1 MINKFKKLYIIYISF
16 FLILIKWLLT
26 FYFFQEEID
35 VKILFE
41 SVTDGKYYYPLI
53 KYLSDLNFTSS
64 FDPNIENLKI
74 VPVPISSLLLHAI
87 FLKIFNFYSFIF
99 LEFLSLTIFIL
110 LLYKINRFI
119 FSKKTSLICS
129 LLILISPTLINFSF
143 LNEIQF
149 LKIFGDNLY
158 NFRVPRPMISNLF
171 LVAFI
176 YCVLKMYIKNQYT
189 IKNFA
194 FIGVIMGLS
203 LSSFYYYFFLES
215 LTLISILFY
224 KYKSSF
230 IKNIITQFKYYKYLI
245 LTFFITSLPFLTNLY
260 LHEKDFT
267 NRQCVYSLTLE
278 YKQTLLK
285 FYLNQF
291 TEISFVIVFLS
302 VIFSTIWINYK
313 KHKHA
318 NFLNLFCIL
327 FIASVF
333 NPLFF
338 IIISNKA
345 CVFYHFNNLII
356 IIGILFFIFLVLIYL
371 EKIFNSFLINK
382 LNKIINLTLILFIC
396 FSFYLT
402 NYDNFNDIK
411 YKTVRNEFND
421 ITKKIKKIDK
431 IENVS
436 ILTFDTDFM
445 IWAIMNDI
453 KYLSLINGLF
463 SSKTDRMIEED
474 IFSAFKILDLNIDNF
489 DKFLNN
495 NNNKSSWRY
504 LNLNI
509 STFFFYK
516 YQANSMIT
524 FKNMKEFTDDELKF
538 IKNSSPILHQQSIIP
553 KLEHERL
560 KNEFENFINL
570 DPHPNFLILNV
581 DNNFYEISEL
591 NLNNYCQ
598 EYKGQNYVLYKQ
610 KNKYRCQETNK

>member
-1 MINKFKKLYIIYISF
+1 MINKLKKFYIIYISF
-16 FLILIKWLLT
+16 FVILTKWLLS

-53 KYLSDLNFTSS
+53 KYLSDLNFTTS
-64 FDPNIENLKI
+64 FDPNIESLKTI
-74 VPVPISSLLLHAI
+74 PVPISSLFLHAI
-87 FLKIFNFYSFIF
+87 FMKIFDFYSFIL

-119 FSKKTSLICS
+119 FSKKISLFCS
-129 LLILISPTLINFSF
+129 LLILISPSLINLSL

-171 LVAFI
+171 LLAFI
-176 YCVLKMYIKNQYT
+176 YLTLKMYFKNQYNL
-189 IKNFA
+189 KNFA
-194 FIGVIMGLS
+194 LIGLVMGLS

-215 LTLISILFY
+215 ITLASILFY
-224 KYKSSF
+224 RYKQNF

-245 LTFFITSLPFLTNLY
+245 LTFFISSLPFLINLY

-267 NRQCVYSLTLE
+267 SRQCVYGLTLE
-278 YKQTLLK
+278 YKQTLFK
-285 FYLNQF
+285 FYLSQF
-291 TEISFVIVFLS
+291 TEIGFIIVFFS
-302 VIFSTIWINYK
+302 VILTTIWINFKNHKNK
-313 KHKHA
+313 K
-318 NFLNLFCIL
+318 FLNLFCIL
-327 FIASVF
+327 FVASVL

-338 IIISNKA
+338 ILISSKA

-356 IIGILFFIFLVLIYL
+356 ITGILFFIFFVMIYL
-371 EKIFNSFLINK
+371 EKFFNSLFVIK
-382 LNKIINLTLILFIC
+382 FDKIINLSLILFLC
-396 FSFYLT
+396 FSFYSSNL
-402 NYDNFNDIK
+402 NNFEDIN
-411 YKTVRNEFND
+411 YKTSRKEFNNV
-421 ITKKIKKIDK
+421 TKKIRSIDK
-431 IENVS
+431 IENIS

-474 IFSAFKILDLNIDNF
+474 IFSAFKVLNLSTENF
-489 DKFLNN
+489 NKFLNN
-495 NNNKSSWRY
+495 ENDKSSWRY

-524 FKNMKEFTDDELKF
+524 FKNMKEFTDEELKF
-538 IKNSSPILHQQSIIP
+538 LKRSSPILHQQSIIP
-553 KLEHERL
+553 KLELERL
-560 KNEFENFINL
+560 KNEFENFMNL
-570 DPHPNFLILNV
+570 DPNPDILILNV
-581 DNNFYEISEL
+581 NDNFYEMSEL
-591 NLNNYCQ
+591 NLINYCL
-598 EYKGQNYVLYKQ
+598 EYKGQNYFLYKQ
-610 KNKYRCQETNK
+610 KNKYKCQETN

>member
-1 MINKFKKLYIIYISF
+1 VINKLKKFYIIYISF
-16 FLILIKWLLT
+16 FIILTKWLLS

-53 KYLSDLNFTSS
+53 KYLSDLNFTAS
-64 FDPNIENLKI
+64 FDPNIESLKTI
-74 VPVPISSLLLHAI
+74 PVPISSLFLHAI
-87 FLKIFNFYSFIF
+87 FLKIFDFYSFIL

-119 FSKKTSLICS
+119 FSKKISLFCS
-129 LLILISPTLINFSF
+129 LLILISPSLINLSL

-171 LVAFI
+171 LLAFI
-176 YCVLKMYIKNQYT
+176 YLTLKMYSKNQYN

-194 FIGVIMGLS
+194 LIGLVMGLS

-215 LTLISILFY
+215 ITLVSILFFRY
-224 KYKSSF
+224 KQNF
-230 IKNIITQFKYYKYLI
+230 IENIITQFKYYRYLI
-245 LTFFITSLPFLTNLY
+245 LTFFISSLPFLINLY

-267 NRQCVYSLTLE
+267 SRQCVYGLTLE
-278 YKQTLLK
+278 YKQTLFK
-285 FYLNQF
+285 FYLSQF
-291 TEISFVIVFLS
+291 TEIDFIIVFFS
-302 VIFSTIWINYK
+302 VILTTIWINFKNHKNK
-313 KHKHA
+313 K
-318 NFLNLFCIL
+318 FLNLFCIL
-327 FIASVF
+327 FIASVL

-338 IIISNKA
+338 ILISNKA

-356 IIGILFFIFLVLIYL
+356 ITGILFFIFFVMIYL
-371 EKIFNSFLINK
+371 EKFFNSLLLIK
-382 LNKIINLTLILFIC
+382 FDKIINLSLILFLC
-396 FSFYLT
+396 FSFYSSNL
-402 NYDNFNDIK
+402 NNFEDINH
-411 YKTVRNEFND
+411 KTSRKEFNNV
-421 ITKKIKKIDK
+421 TKKIRSIDK
-431 IENVS
+431 IENIS

-474 IFSAFKILDLNIDNF
+474 IFSAFKVLNLSTENF
-489 DKFLNN
+489 NKFLNN
-495 NNNKSSWRY
+495 ENDKSSWRY

-524 FKNMKEFTDDELKF
+524 FKNMKEFTDEELKF
-538 IKNSSPILHQQSIIP
+538 LKRSSPILHQQSIIP
-553 KLEHERL
+553 KLELERL
-560 KNEFENFINL
+560 KNEFENFMNL
-570 DPHPNFLILNV
+570 DPNPDILILNV
-581 DNNFYEISEL
+581 NDNFYEMREL
-591 NLNNYCQ
+591 NLINYCL
-598 EYKGQNYVLYKQ
+598 EYKGQNYFLYKQ
-610 KNKYRCQETNK
+610 KNKYKCQEIN

>member
-1 MINKFKKLYIIYISF
+1 MINKLKKFYIIYISF
-16 FLILIKWLLT
+16 FIILTKWLLS

-53 KYLSDLNFTSS
+53 KYLSDLNFTAS
-64 FDPNIENLKI
+64 FDPNIESLKTI
-74 VPVPISSLLLHAI
+74 PVPISSLFLHAI
-87 FLKIFNFYSFIF
+87 FLKIFDFYSFIL

-119 FSKKTSLICS
+119 FSKKISLFCS
-129 LLILISPTLINFSF
+129 LLILISPSLINLSL

-171 LVAFI
+171 LLAFI
-176 YCVLKMYIKNQYT
+176 YLTLKMYSKNQYN

-194 FIGVIMGLS
+194 LIGLVMGLS

-215 LTLISILFY
+215 ITLVSILFFRY
-224 KYKSSF
+224 KQNF
-230 IKNIITQFKYYKYLI
+230 IENIITQFKYYRYLI
-245 LTFFITSLPFLTNLY
+245 LTFFISSLPFLINLY

-267 NRQCVYSLTLE
+267 SRQCVYGLTLE
-278 YKQTLLK
+278 YKQTLFK
-285 FYLNQF
+285 FYLSQF
-291 TEISFVIVFLS
+291 TEIDFIIVFFS
-302 VIFSTIWINYK
+302 VILTTIWINFKNHKNK
-313 KHKHA
+313 K
-318 NFLNLFCIL
+318 FLNLFCIL
-327 FIASVF
+327 FIASVL

-338 IIISNKA
+338 ILISNKA

-356 IIGILFFIFLVLIYL
+356 ITGILFFIFFVMIYL
-371 EKIFNSFLINK
+371 EKFFNSLLLIK
-382 LNKIINLTLILFIC
+382 FDKIINLSLILFLC
-396 FSFYLT
+396 FSFYSSNL
-402 NYDNFNDIK
+402 NNFEDINH
-411 YKTVRNEFND
+411 KTSRKEFNNV
-421 ITKKIKKIDK
+421 TKKIRSIDK
-431 IENVS
+431 IENIS

-474 IFSAFKILDLNIDNF
+474 IFSAFKVLNLSTENF
-489 DKFLNN
+489 NKFLNN
-495 NNNKSSWRY
+495 ENDKSSWRY

-524 FKNMKEFTDDELKF
+524 FKNMKEFTDEELKF
-538 IKNSSPILHQQSIIP
+538 LKRSSPILHQQSIIP
-553 KLEHERL
+553 KLELERL
-560 KNEFENFINL
+560 KNEFENFMNL
-570 DPHPNFLILNV
+570 DPNPDILILNV
-581 DNNFYEISEL
+581 NDNFYEMREL
-591 NLNNYCQ
+591 NLINYCL
-598 EYKGQNYVLYKQ
+598 EYKGQNYFLYKQ
-610 KNKYRCQETNK
+610 KNKYKCQEIN

>member
-1 MINKFKKLYIIYISF
+1 MINKLKKFYIIYISF
-16 FLILIKWLLT
+16 FIILTKWLLS

-53 KYLSDLNFTSS
+53 KYLSDLNFTAS
-64 FDPNIENLKI
+64 FDPNIESLKTI
-74 VPVPISSLLLHAI
+74 PVPISSLFLHAI
-87 FLKIFNFYSFIF
+87 FLKIFDFYSFIL

-119 FSKKTSLICS
+119 FSKKISLFCS
-129 LLILISPTLINFSF
+129 LLILISPSLINLSL

-171 LVAFI
+171 LLAFI
-176 YCVLKMYIKNQYT
+176 YLTLKMYSKNQYD

-194 FIGVIMGLS
+194 LIGLVMGLS

-215 LTLISILFY
+215 ITLVSILFFRY
-224 KYKSSF
+224 KQNF
-230 IKNIITQFKYYKYLI
+230 IKNIITQFKYYRYLI
-245 LTFFITSLPFLTNLY
+245 LTFFISSLPFLINLY

-267 NRQCVYSLTLE
+267 SRQCVYGLTLE
-278 YKQTLLK
+278 YKQTLFK
-285 FYLNQF
+285 FYLSQF
-291 TEISFVIVFLS
+291 TEIDFIIVFFS
-302 VIFSTIWINYK
+302 VILTTIWINFKNHKNK
-313 KHKHA
+313 K
-318 NFLNLFCIL
+318 FLNLFCIL
-327 FIASVF
+327 FIASVL

-338 IIISNKA
+338 ILISNKA

-356 IIGILFFIFLVLIYL
+356 ITGILFFIFFVMIYL
-371 EKIFNSFLINK
+371 EKFFNSLLLIK
-382 LNKIINLTLILFIC
+382 FDKIINLSLILFLC
-396 FSFYLT
+396 FSFYSSNL
-402 NYDNFNDIK
+402 NNFEDINH
-411 YKTVRNEFND
+411 KTSRKEFNNV
-421 ITKKIKKIDK
+421 TKKIRSIDK
-431 IENVS
+431 IENIS

-474 IFSAFKILDLNIDNF
+474 IFSAFKVLNLSTENF
-489 DKFLNN
+489 NKFLNN
-495 NNNKSSWRY
+495 ENDKSSWRY

-524 FKNMKEFTDDELKF
+524 FKNMKEFTDEELKF
-538 IKNSSPILHQQSIIP
+538 LKRSSPILHQQSIIP
-553 KLEHERL
+553 KLELERL

-570 DPHPNFLILNV
+570 DPNPDILILNV
-581 DNNFYEISEL
+581 NDNFYEMREL
-591 NLNNYCQ
+591 NLINYCL
-598 EYKGQNYVLYKQ
+598 EYKGQNYFLYKQ
-610 KNKYRCQETNK
+610 KNKYKCQEIN

>member
-1 MINKFKKLYIIYISF
+1 MINKLKKFYIIYISF
-16 FLILIKWLLT
+16 FIILTKWLLS

-53 KYLSDLNFTSS
+53 KYLSDLNFTAS
-64 FDPNIENLKI
+64 FDPNIESLKTI
-74 VPVPISSLLLHAI
+74 PVPISSLFLHAI
-87 FLKIFNFYSFIF
+87 FLKIFDFYSFIL

-119 FSKKTSLICS
+119 FSKKISLFCS
-129 LLILISPTLINFSF
+129 LLILISPSLINLSL

-171 LVAFI
+171 LLAFI
-176 YCVLKMYIKNQYT
+176 YLTLKMYSKNQYD

-194 FIGVIMGLS
+194 LIGLVMGLS

-215 LTLISILFY
+215 ITLASILFFRY
-224 KYKSSF
+224 KQNF
-230 IKNIITQFKYYKYLI
+230 IKNIITQFKYYRYLI
-245 LTFFITSLPFLTNLY
+245 LTFFISSLPFLINLY

-267 NRQCVYSLTLE
+267 SRQCVYGLTLE
-278 YKQTLLK
+278 YKQTLFK
-285 FYLNQF
+285 FYLSQF
-291 TEISFVIVFLS
+291 TEIDFIIVFFS
-302 VIFSTIWINYK
+302 VILTTIWINFKNHKNK
-313 KHKHA
+313 K
-318 NFLNLFCIL
+318 FLNLFCIL
-327 FIASVF
+327 FIASVL

-338 IIISNKA
+338 ILISNKA

-356 IIGILFFIFLVLIYL
+356 ITGILFFIFFVMIYL
-371 EKIFNSFLINK
+371 EKFFNSLLLIK
-382 LNKIINLTLILFIC
+382 FDKIINLSLILFLC
-396 FSFYLT
+396 FSFYSSNL
-402 NYDNFNDIK
+402 NNFEDINH
-411 YKTVRNEFND
+411 KTSRKEFSNV
-421 ITKKIKKIDK
+421 TKKIRSIDK
-431 IENVS
+431 IENIS

-474 IFSAFKILDLNIDNF
+474 IFSAFKVLNLSTENF
-489 DKFLNN
+489 NKFLNN
-495 NNNKSSWRY
+495 ENDKSSWRY

-524 FKNMKEFTDDELKF
+524 FKNMKEFTDEELKF
-538 IKNSSPILHQQSIIP
+538 LKRSSPILHQQSIIP
-553 KLEHERL
+553 KLELERL
-560 KNEFENFINL
+560 KNEFENFMNL
-570 DPHPNFLILNV
+570 DPNPDILILNV
-581 DNNFYEISEL
+581 NDNFYEMREL
-591 NLNNYCQ
+591 NLINYCL
-598 EYKGQNYVLYKQ
+598 EYKGQNYFLYKQ
-610 KNKYRCQETNK
+610 KNKYKCQEIN

>member
-1 MINKFKKLYIIYISF
+1 MINKLKKFYIIYISF
-16 FLILIKWLLT
+16 FIILTKWLLS

-53 KYLSDLNFTSS
+53 KYLSDLNFTAS
-64 FDPNIENLKI
+64 FDPNIESLKTI
-74 VPVPISSLLLHAI
+74 PVPISSLFLHAI
-87 FLKIFNFYSFIF
+87 FLKIFDFYSFIL

-119 FSKKTSLICS
+119 FSKKISLFCS
-129 LLILISPTLINFSF
+129 LLILISPSLINLSL

-171 LVAFI
+171 LLAFI
-176 YCVLKMYIKNQYT
+176 YLTLKMYSKNQYN

-194 FIGVIMGLS
+194 LIGLVMGLS

-215 LTLISILFY
+215 ITLASILFFRY
-224 KYKSSF
+224 KQNF
-230 IKNIITQFKYYKYLI
+230 IKNIITQFKYYRYLI
-245 LTFFITSLPFLTNLY
+245 LTFFISSLPFLINLY

-267 NRQCVYSLTLE
+267 SRQCVYGLTLE
-278 YKQTLLK
+278 YKQTLFK
-285 FYLNQF
+285 FYLSQF
-291 TEISFVIVFLS
+291 TEIDFIIVFFS
-302 VIFSTIWINYK
+302 VILTTIWINFKNHKNK
-313 KHKHA
+313 K
-318 NFLNLFCIL
+318 FLNLFCIL
-327 FIASVF
+327 FIASVL

-338 IIISNKA
+338 ILISNKA

-356 IIGILFFIFLVLIYL
+356 ITGILFFIFFVMIYL
-371 EKIFNSFLINK
+371 EKFFNSLLLIK
-382 LNKIINLTLILFIC
+382 FDKIINLSLILFLC
-396 FSFYLT
+396 FSFYSSNL
-402 NYDNFNDIK
+402 NNFEDINH
-411 YKTVRNEFND
+411 KTSRKEFNNV
-421 ITKKIKKIDK
+421 TKKIRSIDK
-431 IENVS
+431 IENIS

-474 IFSAFKILDLNIDNF
+474 IFSAFKVLNLSTENF
-489 DKFLNN
+489 NKFLNN
-495 NNNKSSWRY
+495 ENDKSSWRY

-524 FKNMKEFTDDELKF
+524 FKNMKEFTDEELKF
-538 IKNSSPILHQQSIIP
+538 LKRSSPILHQQSIIP
-553 KLEHERL
+553 KLELERL

-570 DPHPNFLILNV
+570 DPNPDILILNV
-581 DNNFYEISEL
+581 NDNFYEMREL
-591 NLNNYCQ
+591 NLINYCL
-598 EYKGQNYVLYKQ
+598 EYKGQNYFLYKQ
-610 KNKYRCQETNK
+610 KNKYKCQEIN

>member
-1 MINKFKKLYIIYISF
+1 MINKLKKFYIIYISF
-16 FLILIKWLLT
+16 FIILTKWLLS

-53 KYLSDLNFTSS
+53 KYLSDLNFTAS
-64 FDPNIENLKI
+64 FDPNIESLKTI
-74 VPVPISSLLLHAI
+74 PVPISSLFLHAI
-87 FLKIFNFYSFIF
+87 FLKIFDFYSFIL

-119 FSKKTSLICS
+119 FSKKISLFCS
-129 LLILISPTLINFSF
+129 LLILISPSLINLSL

-171 LVAFI
+171 LLAFI
-176 YCVLKMYIKNQYT
+176 YLTLKMYSKNQYN

-194 FIGVIMGLS
+194 LIGLVMGLS

-215 LTLISILFY
+215 ITLASILFFRY
-224 KYKSSF
+224 KQNF
-230 IKNIITQFKYYKYLI
+230 IKNIITQFKYYRYLI
-245 LTFFITSLPFLTNLY
+245 LTFFISSLPFLINLY

-267 NRQCVYSLTLE
+267 SRQCVYGLTLE
-278 YKQTLLK
+278 YKQTLFK
-285 FYLNQF
+285 FYLSQF
-291 TEISFVIVFLS
+291 TEIDFIIVFFS
-302 VIFSTIWINYK
+302 VILTTIWINFKNHKNK
-313 KHKHA
+313 K
-318 NFLNLFCIL
+318 FLNLFCIL
-327 FIASVF
+327 FIASVL

-338 IIISNKA
+338 ILISNKA

-356 IIGILFFIFLVLIYL
+356 ITGILFFIFFVMIYL
-371 EKIFNSFLINK
+371 EKFFNSLLLIK
-382 LNKIINLTLILFIC
+382 FDKIINLSLILFLC
-396 FSFYLT
+396 FSFYSSNL
-402 NYDNFNDIK
+402 NNFEDINH
-411 YKTVRNEFND
+411 KTSRKEFNNV
-421 ITKKIKKIDK
+421 TKKIRSIDK
-431 IENVS
+431 IENIS

-474 IFSAFKILDLNIDNF
+474 IFSAFKVLNLSTENF
-489 DKFLNN
+489 NKFLNN
-495 NNNKSSWRY
+495 ENDKSSWRY

-524 FKNMKEFTDDELKF
+524 FKNMKEFTDEELKF
-538 IKNSSPILHQQSIIP
+538 LKRSSPILHQQSIIP
-553 KLEHERL
+553 KLELERL
-560 KNEFENFINL
+560 KNEFENFMNL
-570 DPHPNFLILNV
+570 DPNPDILILNV
-581 DNNFYEISEL
+581 NDNFYEMREL
-591 NLNNYCQ
+591 NLINYCL
-598 EYKGQNYVLYKQ
+598 EYKGQNYFLYKQ
-610 KNKYRCQETNK
+610 KNKYKCQEIN

>member
-1 MINKFKKLYIIYISF
+1 MINKLKKFYIIYISF
-16 FLILIKWLLT
+16 FIILTKWLLS

-53 KYLSDLNFTSS
+53 KYLSDLNFTAS
-64 FDPNIENLKI
+64 FDPNIESLKTI
-74 VPVPISSLLLHAI
+74 PVPISSLFLHAI
-87 FLKIFNFYSFIF
+87 FLKIFDFYSFIL

-119 FSKKTSLICS
+119 FSKKISLFCS
-129 LLILISPTLINFSF
+129 LLILISPSLINLSL

-171 LVAFI
+171 LLAFI
-176 YCVLKMYIKNQYT
+176 YLTLKMYSKNQYD

-194 FIGVIMGLS
+194 LIGLVMGLS

-215 LTLISILFY
+215 ITLASILFFRY
-224 KYKSSF
+224 KQNF
-230 IKNIITQFKYYKYLI
+230 IKNIITQFKYYRYLI
-245 LTFFITSLPFLTNLY
+245 LTFFISSLPFLINLY

-267 NRQCVYSLTLE
+267 SRQCVYGLTLE
-278 YKQTLLK
+278 YKQTLFK
-285 FYLNQF
+285 FYLSQF
-291 TEISFVIVFLS
+291 TEIDFIIVFFS
-302 VIFSTIWINYK
+302 VILTTIWINFKNHKNK
-313 KHKHA
+313 K
-318 NFLNLFCIL
+318 FLNLFCIL
-327 FIASVF
+327 FIASVL

-338 IIISNKA
+338 ILISNKA

-356 IIGILFFIFLVLIYL
+356 ITGILFFIFFVMIYL
-371 EKIFNSFLINK
+371 EKFFNSLLLIK
-382 LNKIINLTLILFIC
+382 FDKIINLSLILFLC
-396 FSFYLT
+396 FSFYSSNL
-402 NYDNFNDIK
+402 NNFEDINH
-411 YKTVRNEFND
+411 KTSRKEFNNV
-421 ITKKIKKIDK
+421 TKKIRSIDK
-431 IENVS
+431 IENIS

-474 IFSAFKILDLNIDNF
+474 IFSAFKVLNLSTENF
-489 DKFLNN
+489 NKFLNN
-495 NNNKSSWRY
+495 ENDKSSWRY

-524 FKNMKEFTDDELKF
+524 FKNMKEFTDEELKF
-538 IKNSSPILHQQSIIP
+538 LKRSSPILHQQSIIP
-553 KLEHERL
+553 KLELERL
-560 KNEFENFINL
+560 KNEFENFMNL
-570 DPHPNFLILNV
+570 DPNPDILILNV
-581 DNNFYEISEL
+581 NDNFYEMREL
-591 NLNNYCQ
+591 NLINYCL
-598 EYKGQNYVLYKQ
+598 EYKGQNYFLYKQ
-610 KNKYRCQETNK
+610 KNKYKCQEIN

>member
-1 MINKFKKLYIIYISF
+1 VINKLKKFYIIYISF
-16 FLILIKWLLT
+16 FIILTKWLLS

-53 KYLSDLNFTSS
+53 KYLSDLNFTAS
-64 FDPNIENLKI
+64 FDPNIESLKTI
-74 VPVPISSLLLHAI
+74 PVPISSLFLHAI
-87 FLKIFNFYSFIF
+87 FLKIFDFYSFIL

-119 FSKKTSLICS
+119 FSKKISLFCS
-129 LLILISPTLINFSF
+129 LLILISPSLINLSL

-171 LVAFI
+171 LLAFI
-176 YCVLKMYIKNQYT
+176 YLTLKMYSKNQYN

-194 FIGVIMGLS
+194 LIGLVMGLS

-215 LTLISILFY
+215 ITLASILFFRY
-224 KYKSSF
+224 KQNF
-230 IKNIITQFKYYKYLI
+230 IKNIITQFKYYRYLI
-245 LTFFITSLPFLTNLY
+245 LTFFISSLPFLINLY

-267 NRQCVYSLTLE
+267 SRQCVYGLTLE
-278 YKQTLLK
+278 YKQTLFK
-285 FYLNQF
+285 FYLSQF
-291 TEISFVIVFLS
+291 TEIDFIIVFFS
-302 VIFSTIWINYK
+302 VILTTIWINFKNHKNK
-313 KHKHA
+313 K
-318 NFLNLFCIL
+318 FLNLFCIL
-327 FIASVF
+327 FIASVL

-338 IIISNKA
+338 ILISNKA

-356 IIGILFFIFLVLIYL
+356 ITGILFFIFFVMIYL
-371 EKIFNSFLINK
+371 EKFFNSLLLIK
-382 LNKIINLTLILFIC
+382 FDKIINLSLILFLC
-396 FSFYLT
+396 FSFYSSNL
-402 NYDNFNDIK
+402 NNFEDINH
-411 YKTVRNEFND
+411 KTSRKEFNNV
-421 ITKKIKKIDK
+421 TKKIRSIDK
-431 IENVS
+431 IENIS

-474 IFSAFKILDLNIDNF
+474 IFSAFKVLNLSTENF
-489 DKFLNN
+489 NKFLNN
-495 NNNKSSWRY
+495 ENDKSSWRY

-524 FKNMKEFTDDELKF
+524 FKNMKEFTDEELKF
-538 IKNSSPILHQQSIIP
+538 LKRSSPILHQQSIIP
-553 KLEHERL
+553 KLELERL
-560 KNEFENFINL
+560 KNEFENFMNL
-570 DPHPNFLILNV
+570 DPNPDILILNV
-581 DNNFYEISEL
+581 NDNFYEMREL
-591 NLNNYCQ
+591 NLINYCL
-598 EYKGQNYVLYKQ
+598 EYKGQNYFLYKQ
-610 KNKYRCQETNK
+610 KNKYKCQEIN

>member
-1 MINKFKKLYIIYISF
+1 MINKLKKFYIIYISF
-16 FLILIKWLLT
+16 FIILTKWLLS

-53 KYLSDLNFTSS
+53 KYLSDLNFTAS
-64 FDPNIENLKI
+64 FDPNIESLKTI
-74 VPVPISSLLLHAI
+74 PVPISSLFLHAI
-87 FLKIFNFYSFIF
+87 FLKIFDFYSFIL

-119 FSKKTSLICS
+119 FSKKISLFCS
-129 LLILISPTLINFSF
+129 LLILISPSLINLSL

-171 LVAFI
+171 LLAFI
-176 YCVLKMYIKNQYT
+176 YLTLKMYSKNQYD

-194 FIGVIMGLS
+194 LIGLVMGLS

-215 LTLISILFY
+215 ITLASILFFRY
-224 KYKSSF
+224 KQNF
-230 IKNIITQFKYYKYLI
+230 IENIITQFKYYRYLI
-245 LTFFITSLPFLTNLY
+245 LTFFISSLPFLINLY

-267 NRQCVYSLTLE
+267 SRQCVYGLTLE
-278 YKQTLLK
+278 YKQTLFK
-285 FYLNQF
+285 FYLGQF
-291 TEISFVIVFLS
+291 TEIDFIIVFFS
-302 VIFSTIWINYK
+302 VILTTIWINFKNHKNK
-313 KHKHA
+313 K
-318 NFLNLFCIL
+318 FLNLFCIL
-327 FIASVF
+327 FIASVL

-338 IIISNKA
+338 ILISNKA

-356 IIGILFFIFLVLIYL
+356 ITGILFFIFFVMIYL
-371 EKIFNSFLINK
+371 EKFFNSLLLIK
-382 LNKIINLTLILFIC
+382 FDKIINLSLILFLC
-396 FSFYLT
+396 FSFYSSNL
-402 NYDNFNDIK
+402 NNFEDINH
-411 YKTVRNEFND
+411 KTSRKEFNNV
-421 ITKKIKKIDK
+421 TKKIRSIDK
-431 IENVS
+431 IENIS

-474 IFSAFKILDLNIDNF
+474 IFSAFKVLNLSTENF
-489 DKFLNN
+489 NKFLNN
-495 NNNKSSWRY
+495 ENDKSSWRY

-524 FKNMKEFTDDELKF
+524 FKNMKEFTDEELKF
-538 IKNSSPILHQQSIIP
+538 LKRSSPILHQQSIIP
-553 KLEHERL
+553 KLELERL
-560 KNEFENFINL
+560 KNEFENFMNL
-570 DPHPNFLILNV
+570 DPNPDILILNV
-581 DNNFYEISEL
+581 NDNFYEMREL
-591 NLNNYCQ
+591 NLINYCL
-598 EYKGQNYVLYKQ
+598 EYKGQNYFLYKQ
-610 KNKYRCQETNK
+610 KNKYKCQEIN